1 VFQHSIKES
10 GLFPLSGLTDV
21 THLIQLAI
29 APVFLLNA
37 VASIIGVLINRLSRA
52 VDRTRVLDQRLNQ
65 IDHKDAERDENERQV
80 LRRRLRLIYLAL
92 TCEVL
97 CALFVGLLIAAGF
110 VGAIAG
116 ANFSLGI
123 AALFVL
129 AMAAFIG
136 GLTVFLRE
144 IFLAVVSTR
153 DSMR

>member
-1 VFQHSIKES
+1 M
-10 GLFPLSGLTDV
+10 LPLSGLNDV

-52 VDRTRVLDQRLNQ
+52 VDRTRALDNLLE
-65 IDHKDAERDENERQV
+65 KSAPGSAARDERELQV
-80 LRRRLRLIYLAL
+80 LRRRLTLIYLAL

-116 ANFSLGI
+116 VNVSLGI
-123 AALFVL
+123 ACLFVF
-129 AMAAFIG
+129 AMAAFIV
-136 GLTVFLRE
+136 GLAVFLRE

-153 DSMR
+153 DRTR

>member
-1 VFQHSIKES
+1 M
-10 GLFPLSGLTDV
+10 FPLTNLADV

-52 VDRTRVLDQRLNQ
+52 VDRIRVLDDRLSRN
-65 IDHKDAERDENERQV
+65 DLNTAVGDGRELQV
-80 LRRRLRLIYLAL
+80 LRRRLWLIYLAL

-97 CALFVGLLIAAGF
+97 CALFVGLLIATGF
-110 VGAIAG
+110 VGAVLG
-116 ANFSLGI
+116 VGVSLGI
-123 AALFVL
+123 ACLFVF
-129 AMAAFIG
+129 AMAAFIV

-144 IFLAVVSTR
+144 IFLAVASTR

>member
-1 VFQHSIKES
+1 
-10 GLFPLSGLTDV
+10 LFSLSGLTDV

-52 VDRTRVLDQRLNQ
+52 VDRIRVLDERLNQ
-65 IDHKDAERDENERQV
+65 KEGKNVEWNESERQV

-153 DSMR
+153 DNMR

>member
-1 VFQHSIKES
+1 MLS
-10 GLFPLSGLTDV
+10 LSGLTDV

-52 VDRTRVLDQRLNQ
+52 VDRTRVLDERLGQKERMDVEQNQ
-65 IDHKDAERDENERQV
+65 SERQV

-110 VGAIAG
+110 VGAITG
-116 ANFSLGI
+116 ANFALGI
-123 AALFVL
+123 AGLFVL
-129 AMAAFIG
+129 AMMAFIG

-144 IFLAVVSTR
+144 IFLAVASTR
-153 DSMR
+153 NSMR

>member
-1 VFQHSIKES
+1 
-10 GLFPLSGLTDV
+10 LLPLSGLTDV

-52 VDRTRVLDQRLNQ
+52 VDRTRVLDERLGQKERMDVEQNQ
-65 IDHKDAERDENERQV
+65 SERQV

-110 VGAIAG
+110 VGAITG
-116 ANFSLGI
+116 ANFALGI
-123 AALFVL
+123 AGLFVL
-129 AMAAFIG
+129 AMMAFIG

-144 IFLAVVSTR
+144 IFLAVASTR
-153 DSMR
+153 NSMR